1 MNNPNERKHTEEE
14 QEELNETT
22 NEKEAGEVAADHSLP
37 QTEED
42 PVALLETEL
51 AETKDRLIRLY
62 SEFENYKRRL
72 LKERIEHAKYE
83 GEEIFKTILPVM
95 DDFERA
101 IKSFETTDDVK
112 AVNEGVNLIYN
123 KLKKN
128 LEQKGLKQMNSLK
141 EPFNSDLHD
150 AITNLDVDDPALKG
164 RIVDE
169 IEKGYYYHDKVI
181 RHAKVVVGQ

>member
-1 MNNPNERKHTEEE
+1 MNNPNEKKLTEEE
-14 QEELNETT
+14 QEEMNET
-22 NEKEAGEVAADHSLP
+22 NNPQAAGEVTPDHSLP

-51 AETKDRLIRLY
+51 ADTKDRLIRLY

-83 GEEIFKTILPVM
+83 GEEIFKIILPVI

-101 IKSFETTDDVK
+101 IKSFETTDDIK
-112 AVNEGVNLIYN
+112 AVKEGVNLIYS

-150 AITNLDVDDPALKG
+150 AITNLPVDDASMKG
-164 RIVDE
+164 KVVDE
-169 IEKGYYYHDKVI
+169 IEKGYYYNDKVI